1 MTNRAFFLLA
11 VLALVLGGALGG
23 ILLVVLDDTDEDPT
37 PIASIAGPGGAG
49 DGPDFERLTEL
60 TGRVESGDFDPEDLE
75 ELGELAAQFPGA
87 VSGGAPL
94 SGADGPSMIGTV
106 QGLDGNSLVLN
117 TPVGPLEATVGDDT
131 SILSISE
138 AEGTLEDLTSGLRV
152 TITGERNEEGLLEA
166 TAVRVVPEGLQI
178 PQRGQFA
185 GQLEPGVL
193 AGLAALS
200 PEERSAL
207 ALQASL
213 MAAGARASGSVTVV
227 SPEEGGE
234 APAGP
239 PSGALTIPGR
249 SRTFSFTDPSQDGGP
264 VASSLTGVLESI
276 ADGVLELTTPRGPV
290 RASITQDTV
299 ITIFSETDGA
309 LDDLTSGVQVLI
321 SGQPNEAGNQP
332 NEAGNLQATSITVIP
347 ESLAIPVGSPFGGPG
362 SGFGRGQGGFGGGRP
377 GAGQ

>member
-37 PIASIAGPGGAG
+37 SIASIAGPGGAG

-75 ELGELAAQFPGA
+75 ELGELAAQFPGDF
-87 VSGGAPL
+87 SGGAPL
-94 SGADGPSMIGTV
+94 GGGDGPSMIGTV
-106 QGLDGNSLVLN
+106 QALDGNSLVLN

-193 AGLAALS
+193 VGLAALS
-200 PEERSAL
+200 PEERRAL

-213 MAAGARASGSVTVV
+213 MAAGARASGSVTLG

-249 SRTFSFTDPSQDGGP
+249 SRTFSFTDPSQDGGA
-264 VASSLTGVLESI
+264 VASSLTGVLESV

-290 RASITQDTV
+290 RASITQDTA

-321 SGQPNEAGNQP
+321 SGQP